1 MMKNKPASEWIGEI
15 EIEGQNETKQVV
27 FLSSINQWSNIA
39 DSAELL

>member
-27 FLSSINQWSNIA
+27 FLSSNQWSNIA